1 MFKAVGKLKI
11 FRSLTSLIQSS
22 EDEPLEDWEKG
33 LKWLKSLQ
41 ISSVKVPSLDS
52 VNSEIE
58 LYHYLKVIILSLC
71 RSKFILNISKLDN

>member
-52 VNSEIE
+52 VNNEIE
-58 LYHYLKVIILSLC
+58 LYH
-71 RSKFILNISKLDN
+71 